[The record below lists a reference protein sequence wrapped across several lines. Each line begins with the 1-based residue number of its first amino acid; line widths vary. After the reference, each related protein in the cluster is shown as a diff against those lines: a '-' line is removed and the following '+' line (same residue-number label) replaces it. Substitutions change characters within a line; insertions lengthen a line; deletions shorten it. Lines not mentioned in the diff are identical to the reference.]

1 MHENYTIRMKGIYYF
16 VEGNLMSEKYFKT
29 FSSLFQ
35 LIINKNSMMHSP
47 RNNLNSRYIS
57 SQFNWPPD
65 RCSCHKKLVWVQV
78 FDKPIQFNDWV
89 SRPTHIFLRRLCLFT
104 YAERSQSLRWANVL
118 DEFSE
123 IFNLLAT
130 LDFQA
135 SIINLQ
141 KVKSTRFQTVSK
153 VIASKWSKDFHI
165 VRVKHLFVCTSLRY
179 TTGFQSQ

>member
-1 MHENYTIRMKGIYYF
+1 
-16 VEGNLMSEKYFKT
+16 
-29 FSSLFQ
+29 
-35 LIINKNSMMHSP
+35 MMHSP
-47 RNNLNSRYIS
+47 RNNSNSRYLS

-65 RCSCHKKLVWVQV
+65 RCSCHKKLVCVQV
-78 FDKPIQFNDWV
+78 FHKPIQFNDWV

-130 LDFQA
+130 FDFQA
-135 SIINLQ
+135 STINLQ

-153 VIASKWSKDFHI
+153 VIASKWSKDFHV
-165 VRVKHLFVCTSLRY
+165 VRVEHLFVCTSLRY
-179 TTGFQSQ
+179 SCASGNLFSFPHWTSLAEMEIEMLIEFPFSINQKVGVNCNKSPNLSDY